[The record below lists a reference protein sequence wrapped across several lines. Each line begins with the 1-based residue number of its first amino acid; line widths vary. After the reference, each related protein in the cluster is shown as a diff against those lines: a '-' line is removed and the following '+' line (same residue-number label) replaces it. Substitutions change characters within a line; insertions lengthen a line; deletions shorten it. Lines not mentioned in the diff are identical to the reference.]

1 MKKFIF
7 FFIFFLNIS
16 FVKAETNI
24 AFIDM
29 HFILKQSLVGK
40 SFEKQIK
47 SYADKEV
54 SILKKREDEIMI
66 KEKQMLSQ
74 KNIIKKEEFDKN
86 IIDLQNEIKIFRLD
100 RKKFDQSINNK
111 RLKYTQDIVKILNPI
126 IGKYVEDNS
135 ISLVLDK
142 KTILIGKKDLDI
154 TNEIVKFLNEKI
166 IDIKDLNEKN

>member
-7 FFIFFLNIS
+7 FFIIFLNSS

-29 HFILKQSLVGK
+29 QFILKQSMVGI

-47 SYADKEV
+47 SYADNEF
-54 SILKKREDEIMI
+54 SILKKREDEIMT
-66 KEKQMLSQ
+66 KEKKILSQ
-74 KNIIKKEEFDKN
+74 KNIIKKEEFDKK
-86 IIDLQNEIKIFRLD
+86 IVDLQNEIKIFRSD
-100 RKKFDQSINNK
+100 RKKFDQSLNNK

-126 IGKYVEDNS
+126 IGKYVENNS

-142 KTILIGKKDLDI
+142 KTILIGKKNLDI
-154 TNEIVKFLNEKI
+154 TSEIVKFLNEKI
-166 IDIKDLNEKN
+166 KDIKELNENN